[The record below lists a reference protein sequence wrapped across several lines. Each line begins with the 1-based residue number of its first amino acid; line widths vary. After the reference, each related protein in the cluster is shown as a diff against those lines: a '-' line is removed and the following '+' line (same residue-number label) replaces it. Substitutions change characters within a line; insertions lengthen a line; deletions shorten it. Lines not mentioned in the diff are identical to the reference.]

1 MKRRKRPFTRGSAMT
16 DNRVTLGLGLISIGR
31 EWGFAKEEPPSEKQ
45 VQELLQTA
53 IELGIR
59 FFDTAPAYGYSEERF
74 GRFLSQ
80 LDSALAARVFVATK
94 CGIHWDF
101 ARGAD
106 YDDHSYDALRRS
118 IDQSRSRFP
127 RIDLLQLHRAS
138 LEAIACDDVKRA
150 FEHAES
156 LGIRNFGASVKDMP
170 AAKAAL
176 EDPLYTY
183 VQMPFNMA
191 YASMEEAFTLATAT
205 GKQVVVNRPFGMGQL
220 LYDPSQRPNSDDMKT
235 AAYEFVLKQEFS
247 GVVLTGTKSPL
258 HLRQNV
264 AAFQRASARV
274 HKHGGEK

>member
-1 MKRRKRPFTRGSAMT
+1 MT

-31 EWGFAKEEPPSEKQ
+31 EWGFVKEELPSEKQ
-45 VQELLQTA
+45 VQDLLQTA

-74 GRFLSQ
+74 GRFLSR
-80 LDSALAARVFVATK
+80 LDPALAARVFVATK

-101 ARGAD
+101 AGSD

-138 LEAIACDDVKRA
+138 VDAIASDDVKRA
-150 FEHAES
+150 FEYAES
-156 LGIRNFGASVKDMP
+156 QGIKNFGASVKDMP

-176 EDPLYTY
+176 GDPLYTY

-191 YASMEEAFTLATAT
+191 YASMEQAFRLATAT
-205 GKQVVVNRPFGMGQL
+205 GKQVIVNRPFGMGQL
-220 LYDPSQRPNSDDMKT
+220 LYNQSQRPNSDDMKT
-235 AAYEFVLKQEFS
+235 VAYEFVLKQEFS

-264 AAFQRASARV
+264 EAFHCASAKV
-274 HKHGGEK
+274 HKRVGEK